1 MASTASLPEIL
12 PSPTLLFRVGE
23 NLFGC
28 DIRDAQEIV
37 PYRTVTRLPGAPAY
51 VLGLINIRGTI
62 VTVLDL
68 GARLEPGREPATGGT
83 VLLIRYRDRFVG
95 VVVDEVVD
103 VRGLVI
109 DEGRAAESG
118 GTIARGVATVDDGAV
133 VVLDLD
139 AVIRQV
145 LLV

>member
-1 MASTASLPEIL
+1 MDSTASIPEASQ
-12 PSPTLLFRVGE
+12 SPTLLFRVGE
-23 NLFGC
+23 ALFGC

-37 PYRTVTRLPGAPAY
+37 PFRPPTRLPGAPAY
-51 VLGLINIRGTI
+51 VLGIINIRGTI

-68 GARLEPGREPATGGT
+68 GGRLEPRRGAATEGT
-83 VLLIRYRDRFVG
+83 ILLVRYRDRFVG
-95 VVVDEVVD
+95 VVVDEVLD

-118 GTIARGVATVDDGAV
+118 GAIARGVATIDDGAV